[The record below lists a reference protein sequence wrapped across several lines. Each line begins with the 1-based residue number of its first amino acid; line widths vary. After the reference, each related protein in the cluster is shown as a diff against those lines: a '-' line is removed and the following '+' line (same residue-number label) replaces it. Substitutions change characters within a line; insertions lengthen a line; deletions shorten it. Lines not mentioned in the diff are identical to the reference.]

1 MTTITEAQE
10 IIKNHRRLLMSGDTY
25 LMENIAKVKLA
36 CDDTAINVTRI
47 EKIDP
52 KIHNRLFQ
60 NDNVQI
66 IYTFEDNSSIRVDGN
81 LATVE

>member
-1 MTTITEAQE
+1 MSTIAESLLT
-10 IIKNHRRLLMSGDTY
+10 NHRRLLMSGNTY
-25 LMENIAKVKLA
+25 LMENIAKVKSA

-52 KIHNRLFQ
+52 RINNRLFQ

-66 IYTFEDNSSIRVDGN
+66 IYTFEDGSSILADGN